1 MSTLSLQRGEKP
13 KVFIEPKRK
22 STITL
27 QREARE
33 AAEKKA
39 AEEASKK
46 SSKKESK

>member
-33 AAEKKA
+33 AAEKA
-39 AEEASKK
+39 ATEAAKK

>member
-33 AAEKKA
+33 AAEKA
-39 AEEASKK
+39 ATESSKK